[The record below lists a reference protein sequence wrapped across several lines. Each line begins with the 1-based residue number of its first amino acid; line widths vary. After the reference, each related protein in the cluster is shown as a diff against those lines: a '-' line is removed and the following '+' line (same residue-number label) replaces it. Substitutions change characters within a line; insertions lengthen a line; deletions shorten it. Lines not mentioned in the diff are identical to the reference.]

1 MRPVSG
7 RLFPLEGINEC
18 RVIDDTYNASPSSF
32 KAAIDAFRFFPGEK
46 ILVAGDMRELGSES
60 KKFHQAVGEYAAK
73 SGIEKLW
80 AVGDLSQHMAKAFGP
95 QAKHFA
101 SMDELVNECRLT
113 ARPNLVFL
121 VKGSRGSRMEIVA
134 NELSTARR
142 SNAGLVV

>member
-1 MRPVSG
+1 MCIRDS
-7 RLFPLEGINEC
+7 
-18 RVIDDTYNASPSSF
+18 
-32 KAAIDAFRFFPGEK
+32 
-46 ILVAGDMRELGSES
+46 
-60 KKFHQAVGEYAAK
+60 
-73 SGIEKLW
+73 
-80 AVGDLSQHMAKAFGP
+80 SQHMAKAFGS